1 MGGNGNYGVEM
12 PFNLKH
18 LDLAFANLAA
28 DVDAGRAS
36 AAVLGV
42 ASSQEAVRLEAFGQT
57 AGAPVM
63 PEHIFLLASI
73 TKPIVATA
81 VIQLVAEGRLL
92 LNEPLSKHLPE
103 IAAPGRPHITAW
115 HLLTHTSGI
124 REIDWFTTL
133 RQLSKRV
140 VSFEAA
146 CAEPPLFAP
155 GSSFS
160 YSTLT
165 FYLLAELITRCSGTP
180 FAKYLETRIFKP
192 LGMADTSFD
201 PRDKRVRMAAVEGI
215 TEPGGPSAEAATDAF
230 ISFAMPGAGLWS
242 TAGDLIRFGQ
252 AVLRRDPI
260 LLPAPYAE
268 LMGRDQTRGLL
279 EQGIHPRPRH
289 QALGWRKG
297 KVDGIDI
304 VPTSPSVI
312 EHDGATGGALWLDP
326 ERDLI
331 FVYLTNSFNADTSV
345 RQRALQVV
353 YGAL

>member
-1 MGGNGNYGVEM
+1 M
-12 PFNLKH
+12 PFDPKYLG
-18 LDLAFANLAA
+18 LAFANLAA
-28 DVDAGRAS
+28 DVDAKRAS
-36 AAVLGV
+36 VAVLGV
-42 ASSQEAVRLEAFGQT
+42 ASSQAVARLGAFGQT
-57 AGAPVM
+57 AGAPVT
-63 PEHIFLLASI
+63 PGHIFLLASI

-81 VIQLVAEGRLL
+81 VMQLVAEGRLL
-92 LNEPLSKHLPE
+92 LNEPLSRHLPE
-103 IAAPGRPHITAW
+103 IAAPGKPDLTAW

-124 REIDWFTTL
+124 REIDWLTTL
-133 RQLSKRV
+133 RQLPKRV
-140 VSFEAA
+140 MGFEAA

-165 FYLLAELITRCSGTP
+165 FYLLAELVTRCSGTP
-180 FAKYLETRIFKP
+180 FPAYLETRIFRP
-192 LGMADTSFD
+192 LGMRDTSFD
-201 PRDKRVRMAAVEGI
+201 PRDERARMVAVEGVA
-215 TEPGGPSAEAATDAF
+215 EPGGPSAEAATDAF

-252 AVLRRDPI
+252 AVLRRDPV

-279 EQGIHPRPRH
+279 EQGTPPRPRH
-289 QALGWRKG
+289 QAFGWRKG

-304 VPTSPSVI
+304 VPALPSVI

-326 ERDLI
+326 EHDLV
-331 FVYLTNSFNADTSV
+331 FVYLTNSFSADTSV
-345 RQRALQVV
+345 RQRVLQAV